1 MIAGIIGD
9 LAAST
14 WLRDKSVFYHK
25 LFDEEATISEYGL
38 STIAAAAVLDNAEST
53 GTIATTMALANAR
66 AAFSRHIYHCHNAVP
81 TSPMPHVN
89 GPTISHSDTLRR
101 RPECFLCVS
110 LSPAGILTPPMT

>member
-38 STIAAAAVLDNAEST
+38 SAIAAAAVLADAEST
-53 GTIATTMALANAR
+53 GADCDNDGALER
-66 AAFSRHIYHCHNAVP
+66 TRRIFSSYIYHCHNAVP
-81 TSPMPHVN
+81 TSPKPHVN

-101 RPECFLCVS
+101 RR
-110 LSPAGILTPPMT
+110 G